1 MVVSGTQ
8 VNVFTDVNA
17 LFGLAFG
24 LALERGFFPFNE
36 FFDGLVKFLQLLVC
50 DAINVTVADGD
61 AVGCF
66 ALVHGV
72 GRLFLFYLPGALSIS
87 SGCIVLFFIHNDN
100 VLKVDRDIKDGPC
113 LSRCSTP
120 VAVGC
125 INTPY
130 GGTGIPSLLF
140 KAAGKKNACRVN

>member
-72 GRLFLFYLPGALSIS
+72 GRLFLFYLPGALR
-87 SGCIVLFFIHNDN
+87 CIVLFFIHNSN
-100 VLKVDRDIKDGPC
+100 VLK
-113 LSRCSTP
+113 SR
-120 VAVGC
+120 G
-125 INTPY
+125 N
-130 GGTGIPSLLF
+130 
-140 KAAGKKNACRVN
+140 KKNGSACPVGYHFGEAGWMKEEKRCVVATKE